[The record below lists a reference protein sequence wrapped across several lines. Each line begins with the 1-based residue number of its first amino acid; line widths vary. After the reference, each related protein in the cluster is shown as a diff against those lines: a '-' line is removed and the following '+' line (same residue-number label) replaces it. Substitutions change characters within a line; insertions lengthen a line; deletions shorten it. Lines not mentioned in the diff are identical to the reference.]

1 MKAITFNLLAWIML
15 PIMDGFAKYLSSDLP
30 VLQITWARYFFTVAF
45 TLPIMFFFFR
55 KNLVWTDKPKLQL
68 IRGLI
73 LLTANVCFFY
83 SISIISLAKALTL
96 AFIAPLIVTAFS
108 PIFLGEKV
116 GFRRWSA
123 VIIGFIGSMVVIR
136 PGFVEINL
144 ASLAALGTGVMYGF
158 YLIITRKLSSSDNP
172 LLTLLLTGVVGAII
186 ISFVMPF
193 VWIKPTLNQWSMM
206 AAIGI
211 FACVGHLFI
220 ILSLKY
226 ADASKLAPFSYFEIV
241 TNIII
246 GYYFFSDFPDKWTFL
261 GLFIIILSGIYIS
274 RRENIVKRLKS
285 VSYTHLTLPTK
296 STV

>member
-1 MKAITFNLLAWIML
+1 MKAITFNLLAWVML

-274 RRENIVKRLKS
+274 RRENMVKRLK
-285 VSYTHLTLPTK
+285 
-296 STV
+296 

>member
-1 MKAITFNLLAWIML
+1 MKAITFNLLAWVML
-15 PIMDGFAKYLSSDLP
+15 PIMDGFAKYLSADLP

-55 KNLVWTDKPKLQL
+55 ENLVWTDKPKLQF
-68 IRGLI
+68 IRGII
-73 LLTANVCFFY
+73 LLTANICFFY
-83 SISIISLAKALTL
+83 AISVISLAKALTL
-96 AFIAPLIVTAFS
+96 AFVAPLIVTAFS

-123 VIIGFIGSMVVIR
+123 VIIGFIGSLVVIR

-144 ASLAALGTGVMYGF
+144 ASLAALGTGIMYGF
-158 YLIITRKLSSSDNP
+158 YLIITRKLSTSDSP

-186 ISFVMPF
+186 ISIIMPF
-193 VWIKPTLNQWSMM
+193 VWVKPTFNQWSMM

-211 FACVGHLFI
+211 FASIGHLFI

-246 GYYFFSDFPDKWTFL
+246 GYYFFGDFPDNWTFL
-261 GLFIIILSGIYIS
+261 GLFIIVFSGIYIS
-274 RRENIVKRLKS
+274 RRENLIKKA
-285 VSYTHLTLPTK
+285 K
-296 STV
+296 

>member
-1 MKAITFNLLAWIML
+1 MKAITFNLLAWVML

-96 AFIAPLIVTAFS
+96 AFIAHLIVTAFS

-274 RRENIVKRLKS
+274 RRENIVKRLK
-285 VSYTHLTLPTK
+285 
-296 STV
+296 

>member
-1 MKAITFNLLAWIML
+1 MKAIIFNLLAWVML
-15 PIMDGFAKYLSSDLP
+15 PIMDGFAKFLSSDLP

-108 PIFLGEKV
+108 PIFLDEKV

-136 PGFVEINL
+136 PGFMEINL

-274 RRENIVKRLKS
+274 RRENIIKRLK
-285 VSYTHLTLPTK
+285 
-296 STV
+296 